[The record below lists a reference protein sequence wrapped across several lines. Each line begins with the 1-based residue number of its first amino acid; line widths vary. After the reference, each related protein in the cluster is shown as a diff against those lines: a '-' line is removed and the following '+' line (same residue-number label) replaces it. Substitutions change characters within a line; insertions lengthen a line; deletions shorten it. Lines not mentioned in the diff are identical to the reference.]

1 MGLIQAAAGAIG
13 GTLADQW
20 VEAIAA
26 EDMGEGIVFT
36 KGVQMRQGGRGSNKR
51 GSEDIITDGSKL
63 LVYDRQAL
71 LVTDSGKIVDFSTE
85 PGAYTFNSGSAP
97 SLFTGSLGDA
107 LKETWNRFKFGGT
120 PSGAQQAFYVNL
132 QEIKGIKFGTPNP
145 VQYFDNFYNA
155 ELFLRAHG
163 TYSIRI
169 VDPLKFYAE
178 AIPRDAT
185 HVHIDEI
192 KEQYQNEFLEALQVS
207 INQMSVDGIRISQ
220 VTSKMSELSKY
231 MRDALDAEWLQQR
244 GIEVQAVGIASI
256 SYDEQS
262 RKMIDMRNQ
271 GAMLQDPTIREGF
284 VQGSVARGIEN
295 AGSNPAGA
303 GMAMMG
309 VGLGMQ
315 AGGGFMGAASA
326 SNQAQMQQQAA
337 QQAQQAG
344 AAGAAGG
351 AGGAWACDCGTQN
364 TGKFCS
370 NCGKPQPAAPAG
382 GAGGFCSNCG
392 AKLPDPKP
400 KFCANCGNALS

>member
-20 VEAIAA
+20 VDAIAA

-36 KGVQMRQGGRGSNKR
+36 KGVQMRQDGRGSNKR

-120 PSGAQQAFYVNL
+120 PSGAQKAFYVNL

-309 VGLGMQ
+309 VGMGMQ

-326 SNQAQMQQQAA
+326 ANQAQMQQQAA
-337 QQAQQAG
+337 QQQAQQAQMQQAG
-344 AAGAAGG
+344 AAAGA
-351 AGGAWACDCGTQN
+351 AWACECGAQN

-370 NCGKPQPAAPAG
+370 NCGKPQPAAPG
-382 GAGGFCSNCG
+382 GAWACECGAQNTGKFCSNCG
-392 AKLPDPKP
+392 KP
-400 KFCANCGNALS
+400 QPGAPA